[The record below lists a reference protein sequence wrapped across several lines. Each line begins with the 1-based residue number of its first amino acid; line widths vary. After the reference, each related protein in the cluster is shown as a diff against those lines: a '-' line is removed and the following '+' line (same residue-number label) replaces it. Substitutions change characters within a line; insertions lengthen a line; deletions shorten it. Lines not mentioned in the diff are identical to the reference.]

1 MAALGQSGPASGSP
15 SNAASGGASAQG
27 AEPVSYASVTQ
38 LNGILAQLETTSKST
53 QADLGKLRI
62 ERWKTDGA
70 TKKQSLAN
78 VDSIQ
83 RNLQEA
89 LPAIIAE
96 LRAAPED
103 LPATFKLPDVKARQ
117 GCQRFSRSRS

>member
-1 MAALGQSGPASGSP
+1 MKRNSLFSLFLSPLMCMAALGQSGPASGSP

-103 LPATFKLPDVKARQ
+103 LPATFKL
-117 GCQRFSRSRS
+117 